1 MVNVFLEGTR
11 QKAKGSVLKVRAVL
25 VAKCWCSGSPVQG
38 QEQCYHLFSKRLS
51 QKLSLKCYAHICVLE
66 QGNEELNRVIDVSDV
81 PFRTEVL
88 PFTDFQGT
96 PLGKP
101 AAHHVLGRVLCSC
114 ESSPAGHGTQYTSS
128 ACTDAGEKLK
138 NIFPQESIYPFRL
151 LWSSID
157 VVL

>member
-1 MVNVFLEGTR
+1 MLMLRVTRAGTR
-11 QKAKGSVLKVRAVL
+11 TVLPL
-25 VAKCWCSGSPVQG
+25 IQ
-38 QEQCYHLFSKRLS
+38 QETVTETF
-51 QKLSLKCYAHICVLE
+51 LKCYAHICVLE

-96 PLGKP
+96 PLSKP
-101 AAHHVLGRVLCSC
+101 AAHHVLGGVLCSC